1 MQCDDCKYYLISPND
16 YYGVCKRYPENQN
29 KNKTD
34 FCGEFAEKPN
44 RKVDISEYDK
54 PVAISFVE
62 PTQFEYDIQT
72 DEVKPKRGRKPK
84 NAS

>member
-34 FCGEFAEKPN
+34 FCGEFSQKEVVI
-44 RKVDISEYDK
+44 KVTPKVIVEIKQEINQEFDK
-54 PVAISFVE
+54 
-62 PTQFEYDIQT
+62 QYDIHT

-84 NAS
+84 NVD